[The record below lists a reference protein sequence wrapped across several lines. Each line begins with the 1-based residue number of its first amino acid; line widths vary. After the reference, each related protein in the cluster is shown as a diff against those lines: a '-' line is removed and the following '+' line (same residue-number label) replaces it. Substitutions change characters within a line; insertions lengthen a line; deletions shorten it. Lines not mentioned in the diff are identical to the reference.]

1 MEKKKD
7 GKGKFLIENAVSGVE
22 DMDEDEDEAEE
33 DNDDTIEQRYATRT
47 TSTPNADASTAAI
60 DASSG
65 DEGMSDKALSG
76 DEDQDDAADMTVDVD
91 AGKADKKKRRVKKT
105 KYVPEG
111 ESLVDRDRRTVF
123 VGNVAVEVLK
133 SKVGRVHLT
142 LREPF
147 AWLED

>member
-1 MEKKKD
+1 MKT
-7 GKGKFLIENAVSGVE
+7 AVSGVE
-22 DMDEDEDEAEE
+22 DMDEDEDEDEE
-33 DNDDTIEQRYATRT
+33 NNDDTIEQRYATKT
-47 TSTPNADASTAAI
+47 ASTPNADASTAAV
-60 DASSG
+60 DANSG

-76 DEDQDDAADMTVDVD
+76 DEDEDEAADMTVDAD

-111 ESLVDRDRRTVF
+111 ESSVDRDRRTVF

-133 SKVGRVHLT
+133 SKVSCIHLS
-142 LREPF
+142 LRESF